1 MRGMYAPMEKAI
13 QLPELLN
20 IIGTHL
26 SQHELAQCVRV
37 SRHWHDLFTPHL
49 WRHLSIEAIARIN
62 FNYTFAGE
70 ICAQYSQHIRSL
82 ELENTNLIDN
92 HGLAFSNLTHLQYD
106 ERMDDNLQFQHQPGD
121 PNPTWTEAEQWS
133 LLALIKCN
141 RSLRSIELTL
151 RHPADPIRIGE
162 VLRELPCLE
171 TLELDGPDF
180 EHEGV
185 FWQLLKTCPVLKSA
199 TFRNWSQ
206 NRLSMDPGHTQPQDI
221 SNVIKVRHLSI
232 SGCGSVLSLA
242 HSFPALESLD
252 IYQISDHNAQDLEA
266 LLAKGHAPKLH
277 RLHVIGKTIHL
288 DKILQHAPPL
298 EYFAL
303 SNGSLISG
311 NIGPQI
317 HHVGAHI
324 FNFAATFAPP
334 QAVFANILQSILTV
348 HAHSLKEFV
357 FTLNMPFKDR
367 AGLLMKVLA
376 SCPSLVRFYCMV
388 PMDLAKFLEVKV
400 EAPRL
405 EELSLSLV
413 LSVAFSQS
421 DEENLQ
427 WEEEFLDR
435 LAQYSELRRLEMTE
449 RGAAGYD
456 PEDKAMPLDRA
467 KAVDAL
473 SKMKRL
479 DFISLYSHEYAFDGS
494 EWKYNK
500 RWGAR

>member
-1 MRGMYAPMEKAI
+1 MEKAI

-20 IIGTHL
+20 VIGTHL
-26 SQHELAQCVRV
+26 SQHELAQCVQV
-37 SRHWHDLFTPHL
+37 SRRWHDLFTPHL

-62 FNYTFAGE
+62 FNYTFASE
-70 ICAQYSQHIRSL
+70 ICTQYSHHIRSL

-106 ERMDDNLQFQHQPGD
+106 ERMDDNQQFQHQPGD
-121 PNPTWTEAEQWS
+121 HNPTWTEDEHWS
-133 LLALIKCN
+133 LLALIKRN
-141 RSLRSIELTL
+141 RSLRSIELTI

-180 EHEGV
+180 DHEGV
-185 FWQLLKTCPVLKSA
+185 FWQLLKTCPVLRSA

-206 NRLSMDPGHTQPQDI
+206 NLLSVDPEHTQPRDM
-221 SNVIKVRHLSI
+221 SNIIKVRHLSL

-242 HSFPALESLD
+242 HSFPALEALD
-252 IYQISDHNAQDLEA
+252 IYQISDRNAQDLEA
-266 LLAKGHAPKLH
+266 LLAKGYAPKLR
-277 RLHVIGKTIHL
+277 RLHVIGTATHL

-303 SNGSLISG
+303 SNGQIPG
-311 NIGPQI
+311 KFGPQT
-317 HHVGAHI
+317 HHLGAYI
-324 FNFAATFAPP
+324 FNFRAMVAPP
-334 QAVFANILQSILTV
+334 QAVFSDILQSILTV

-388 PMDLAKFLEVKV
+388 PMDLATFLDVKV

-405 EELSLSLV
+405 EELSLSLI
-413 LSVAFSQS
+413 LPDAFSQS
-421 DEENLQ
+421 DEEKLQ
-427 WEEEFLDR
+427 WEDKCLDR
-435 LAQYSELRRLEMTE
+435 LTQYSELRRFELAK
-449 RGAAGYD
+449 RGASGYD
-456 PEDKAMPLDRA
+456 PKDGAMPLDRVR
-467 KAVDAL
+467 AVDAL

-479 DFISLYSHEYAFDGS
+479 EFISLYSHEYAFDGS
-494 EWKYNK
+494 EWKYTK
-500 RWGAR
+500 RRGAR

>member
-1 MRGMYAPMEKAI
+1 MEKAI

-199 TFRNWSQ
+199 TFRN
-206 NRLSMDPGHTQPQDI
+206 
-221 SNVIKVRHLSI
+221 
-232 SGCGSVLSLA
+232 CLA

-400 EAPRL
+400 EAP
-405 EELSLSLV
+405 
-413 LSVAFSQS
+413 
-421 DEENLQ
+421 
-427 WEEEFLDR
+427 
-435 LAQYSELRRLEMTE
+435 
-449 RGAAGYD
+449 
-456 PEDKAMPLDRA
+456 
-467 KAVDAL
+467 
-473 SKMKRL
+473 
-479 DFISLYSHEYAFDGS
+479 
-494 EWKYNK
+494 
-500 RWGAR
+500 